1 MRQQIFSTFGTR
13 WSAWLLAPALLVLA
27 VGLSACN
34 GDDENADAAN
44 DEVSYNIGEP
54 IQDSTYAAIVS
65 SEFGSDT
72 LTTEEFRSN
81 VQLASRQMPMQ
92 QGQQDEMRRQVLER
106 FIMTHLLQGEVK
118 RMDIQTDTAQVNAQF
133 QQFRQ
138 QFPSDSAYRRVL
150 AQQGMTED
158 SLRGM
163 FAQRVRMQVLQDTM
177 RATAEEPTDAEI
189 DTFRQQRAN
198 EVRAQHILLRVPE
211 GAPAEQADSVEQ
223 LAEALIDSAQAGTDF
238 AELARRHSDG
248 PSAERGG
255 DLRWFSKG
263 DMVPAFEEA
272 VFALQDSGDVA
283 EEPVRTRFG
292 YHVIRLTGQREAEP
306 MERAKARQQ
315 MMQQREQ
322 EAIQQEMD
330 RLRGTAT
337 VRLNRDVVDVELN
350 ANA

>member
-1 MRQQIFSTFGTR
+1 MRQRIFPFYAR
-13 WSAWLLAPALLVLA
+13 WSALLLAPAMLILA
-27 VGLSACN
+27 VGLSACDE
-34 GDDENADAAN
+34 GDEGAGDAA
-44 DEVSYNIGEP
+44 DGEVSYNIGEP
-54 IQDSTYAAIVS
+54 IQDSTYAAIVR
-65 SEFGSDT
+65 SEFGADT
-72 LTTEEFRSN
+72 LTTAEFRNN
-81 VQLASRQMPMQ
+81 VQRASRQMPMQ
-92 QGQQDEMRRQVLER
+92 KGQRDEIRRQVVER
-106 FIMTHLLQGEVK
+106 FIMSHLLRGEAS
-118 RMDIQTDTAQVNAQF
+118 RMDIQADPAQVNAQF
-133 QQFRQ
+133 QKFRQ

-177 RATAEEPTDAEI
+177 RTTATEPTAAEI

-211 GAPAEQADSVEQ
+211 GAPTEQADSVEQ
-223 LAEALIDSAQAGTDF
+223 LAEALIDSAQAGADF
-238 AELARRHSDG
+238 DELARRHSDG

-283 EEPVRTRFG
+283 EEPVRTQFG
-292 YHVIRLTGQREAEP
+292 YHVIRLTGRREAEP

-322 EAIQQEMD
+322 EAVQEEMN
-330 RLRGTAT
+330 RLRGMAT

-350 ANA
+350 PDA